1 LYCTI
6 GVDQTMRQRRTA
18 ILIVAVF
25 LVGLMIGLFIRA
37 SPSSTPTPA
46 TSTVTTTIQTQVT
59 AASARTV
66 QSQDILSVCF
76 SPGGG
81 CADVV
86 VYWIGRANS
95 SIHIL
100 IYSFTL
106 DSIGNALITAKQNKP
121 GLDIRIVWDA
131 SASSEAGSEYQ
142 KLLNA
147 GFNIHVDHRSGLLHD
162 KVAIIDSHIILT
174 GSFNWSNAANH
185 TNGENLIVID
195 NPSWASAYEQNFQE
209 NWSAT
214 AS

>member
-1 LYCTI
+1 
-6 GVDQTMRQRRTA
+6 MSQRRTA
-18 ILIVAVF
+18 ILIAAVF
-25 LVGLMIGLFIRA
+25 LVGLMVGLFIGA
-37 SPSSTPTPA
+37 SPYSTPTPV
-46 TSTVTTTIQTQVT
+46 TSTVTTTVQTQLI
-59 AASARTV
+59 AASATTV

-121 GLDIRIVWDA
+121 SLDIRIVWDA
-131 SASSEAGSEYQ
+131 SASNEAGSEYQ
-142 KLLNA
+142 KLVNA
-147 GFNIHVDHRSGLLHD
+147 GFNIHIDHRSGLLHD

-185 TNGENLIVID
+185 TNRENLIVIE

-214 AS
+214 TWLTT